1 MSAAPR
7 QIVLAADNSGADR
20 TALAFGRMAEKD
32 ARAAL
37 AKREVLVTNQGD
49 KIVSFAKM
57 RRLGLRAKEEKRRSS
72 RDGYGEERR
81 SSREPP
87 LPAAGGGARRDTRPG
102 PRPRR
107 R

>member
-72 RDGYGEERR
+72 RDGHGEERR

-87 LPAAGGGARRDTRPG
+87 LPAAGGGSRPYGG
-102 PRPRR
+102 PGGFRYY
-107 R
+107 